1 MRTRPIYGNSSLCVV
16 AIFFHRSPALIRIWK
31 VFISRSFRRS
41 PFHGFECLG
50 RRPCLRKTHSTQMTT
65 VSGKLRGFGT
75 QIRALLPR
83 TNYTGRPEDP
93 MKPEILE
100 RQIAHAGYITV
111 ERLRMRL
118 TDGAEV
124 SREVERHG
132 DAAAVLP
139 YDVER
144 RSALVV
150 RLFRAPV
157 LVASGEEMS
166 EEACAGMI
174 ENEDAATTARREAYE
189 ELGVDL
195 PSLEFVARVWS
206 SPGVSTERQS
216 LFLAP
221 YRSADRI
228 SDGGGVEGER
238 EGITV
243 VERLLA
249 ELAAD
254 VDQGRIAD
262 GKLLTLVLALR
273 LRRPDLFV

>member
-1 MRTRPIYGNSSLCVV
+1 MALRSRARWSSMGMPLRCCPTMLSDAAHSLC
-16 AIFFHRSPALIRIWK
+16 AF
-31 VFISRSFRRS
+31 
-41 PFHGFECLG
+41 
-50 RRPCLRKTHSTQMTT
+50 
-65 VSGKLRGFGT
+65 
-75 QIRALLPR
+75 
-83 TNYTGRPEDP
+83 
-93 MKPEILE
+93 
-100 RQIAHAGYITV
+100 
-111 ERLRMRL
+111 
-118 TDGAEV
+118 
-124 SREVERHG
+124 
-132 DAAAVLP
+132 
-139 YDVER
+139 
-144 RSALVV
+144 
-150 RLFRAPV
+150 FRAPV

-174 ENEDAATTARREAYE
+174 ENEDADTAARREAYE

-228 SDGGGVEGER
+228 SDGGGVEGEH

-254 VDQGRIAD
+254 VDHGRISD
-262 GKLLTLVLALR
+262 GKILTLVLALR
-273 LRRPDLFV
+273 LR

>member
-1 MRTRPIYGNSSLCVV
+1 M
-16 AIFFHRSPALIRIWK
+16 
-31 VFISRSFRRS
+31 
-41 PFHGFECLG
+41 
-50 RRPCLRKTHSTQMTT
+50 
-65 VSGKLRGFGT
+65 
-75 QIRALLPR
+75 
-83 TNYTGRPEDP
+83 

-100 RQIAHAGYITV
+100 RQIAHTGYVTV

-118 TDGAEV
+118 SDGAEV

-132 DAAAVLP
+132 NSAAVLP

-157 LVASGEEMS
+157 LVASGEEIS
-166 EEACAGMI
+166 EEACAGP
-174 ENEDAATTARREAYE
+174 TTARREAYE

-195 PSLEFVARVWS
+195 PSPEFVARVWS
-206 SPGVSTERQS
+206 SPGISTERQS

>member
-1 MRTRPIYGNSSLCVV
+1 
-16 AIFFHRSPALIRIWK
+16 
-31 VFISRSFRRS
+31 
-41 PFHGFECLG
+41 
-50 RRPCLRKTHSTQMTT
+50 
-65 VSGKLRGFGT
+65 
-75 QIRALLPR
+75 
-83 TNYTGRPEDP
+83 

-100 RQIAHAGYITV
+100 RQIAHAGYLTV

-157 LVASGEEMS
+157 LVAAGEEMS

-174 ENEDAATTARREAYE
+174 ENEDADTTARREAYE

-228 SDGGGVEGER
+228 SDGEGVKGEH
-238 EGITV
+238 E
-243 VERLLA
+243 ESPLLS
-249 ELAAD
+249 
-254 VDQGRIAD
+254 GCSRSSRPMSIKD
-262 GKLLTLVLALR
+262 GSPTESY
-273 LRRPDLFV
+273 

>member
-1 MRTRPIYGNSSLCVV
+1 
-16 AIFFHRSPALIRIWK
+16 
-31 VFISRSFRRS
+31 
-41 PFHGFECLG
+41 
-50 RRPCLRKTHSTQMTT
+50 
-65 VSGKLRGFGT
+65 
-75 QIRALLPR
+75 
-83 TNYTGRPEDP
+83 

-100 RQIAHAGYITV
+100 RQIAHAGYLTV

-174 ENEDAATTARREAYE
+174 ENELHLQAVPCFVGPPAAGGRVDEVRARDAII
-189 ELGVDL
+189 DL
-195 PSLEFVARVWS
+195 LHN
-206 SPGVSTERQS
+206 
-216 LFLAP
+216 
-221 YRSADRI
+221 
-228 SDGGGVEGER
+228 
-238 EGITV
+238 
-243 VERLLA
+243 LL
-249 ELAAD
+249 LPP
-254 VDQGRIAD
+254 V
-262 GKLLTLVLALR
+262 
-273 LRRPDLFV
+273 

>member
-1 MRTRPIYGNSSLCVV
+1 
-16 AIFFHRSPALIRIWK
+16 
-31 VFISRSFRRS
+31 
-41 PFHGFECLG
+41 
-50 RRPCLRKTHSTQMTT
+50 
-65 VSGKLRGFGT
+65 
-75 QIRALLPR
+75 
-83 TNYTGRPEDP
+83 

-174 ENEDAATTARREAYE
+174 ENEDADTTARREAYE

-228 SDGGGVEGER
+228 SDGGGVEGES

-273 LRRPDLFV
+273 LRRPDLFA

>member
-1 MRTRPIYGNSSLCVV
+1 
-16 AIFFHRSPALIRIWK
+16 
-31 VFISRSFRRS
+31 
-41 PFHGFECLG
+41 
-50 RRPCLRKTHSTQMTT
+50 
-65 VSGKLRGFGT
+65 
-75 QIRALLPR
+75 
-83 TNYTGRPEDP
+83 
-93 MKPEILE
+93 MKPEIFE
-100 RQIAHAGYITV
+100 RQIAYAGYLTV

-132 DAAAVLP
+132 DAVAVLP
-139 YDVER
+139 YDAER

-174 ENEDAATTARREAYE
+174 ENEDADTAARREAYE

-238 EGITV
+238 WLARNLRSAASCWAWAC
-243 VERLLA
+243 ER
-249 ELAAD
+249 AASRPGGLRCASGGYGLSFCCPTGF
-254 VDQGRIAD
+254 VSFSASM
-262 GKLLTLVLALR
+262 TALR
-273 LRRPDLFV
+273 PSARAMAFS

>member
-1 MRTRPIYGNSSLCVV
+1 
-16 AIFFHRSPALIRIWK
+16 
-31 VFISRSFRRS
+31 
-41 PFHGFECLG
+41 
-50 RRPCLRKTHSTQMTT
+50 
-65 VSGKLRGFGT
+65 
-75 QIRALLPR
+75 
-83 TNYTGRPEDP
+83 

-100 RQIAHAGYITV
+100 RQIAHAGYLTV
-111 ERLRMRL
+111 ERLRIRL

-174 ENEDAATTARREAYE
+174 ENEDADTTARREAYE

-216 LFLAP
+216 LFLA
-221 YRSADRI
+221 ADRI
-228 SDGGGVEGER
+228 SDGGGVE
-238 EGITV
+238 ITV
-243 VERLLA
+243 VERLLT

-273 LRRPDLFV
+273 LRRPDLFI

>member
-1 MRTRPIYGNSSLCVV
+1 
-16 AIFFHRSPALIRIWK
+16 
-31 VFISRSFRRS
+31 
-41 PFHGFECLG
+41 
-50 RRPCLRKTHSTQMTT
+50 
-65 VSGKLRGFGT
+65 
-75 QIRALLPR
+75 
-83 TNYTGRPEDP
+83 

-100 RQIAHAGYITV
+100 RQIAHAGYVTV
-111 ERLRMRL
+111 EHLRMQL

-174 ENEDAATTARREAYE
+174 ENEDADTTARREAYE

-243 VERLLA
+243 EEGHDPIVQEVGRGDRHLAIIEFGKCHFRIGVDEGLLV
-249 ELAAD
+249 D
-254 VDQGRIAD
+254 VRSVGRCEDRKRAGLGSTPRSRPPRSSCPGRSNARSQD
-262 GKLLTLVLALR
+262 
-273 LRRPDLFV
+273 RRT

>member
-1 MRTRPIYGNSSLCVV
+1 VEATAATMMDSVIVRLEKAAIVRVLYQAPAFSEMFIAHLVGRT
-16 AIFFHRSPALIRIWK
+16 IR
-31 VFISRSFRRS
+31 VEADLVDQLF
-41 PFHGFECLG
+41 
-50 RRPCLRKTHSTQMTT
+50 
-65 VSGKLRGFGT
+65 
-75 QIRALLPR
+75 
-83 TNYTGRPEDP
+83 NP

-100 RQIAHAGYITV
+100 RQIAHAGYLTV

-157 LVASGEEMS
+157 LEASGEEMS

-174 ENEDAATTARREAYE
+174 ENEDADTTARREAYE

-221 YRSADRI
+221 FRSADRI
-228 SDGGGVEGER
+228 SDGGGVEGEH
-238 EGITV
+238 EGITI

-254 VDQGRIAD
+254 VDQGRISD